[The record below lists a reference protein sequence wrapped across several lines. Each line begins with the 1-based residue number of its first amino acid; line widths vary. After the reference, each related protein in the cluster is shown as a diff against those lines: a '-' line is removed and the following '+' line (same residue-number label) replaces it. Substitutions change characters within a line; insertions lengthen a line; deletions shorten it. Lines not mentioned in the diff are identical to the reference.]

1 MQAIRDGRL
10 AQRQLDDNDL
20 RLDVVPAATPQQS
33 AVGNGARLPDSLD
46 SLRVS

>member
-10 AQRQLDDNDL
+10 AQRQLDDL

-46 SLRVS
+46 SLRVP